1 MSKYYLF
8 QDIKKCIGCHACE
21 IQCKSNKN
29 LPLGPKPC
37 QVIQVGPKF
46 IGGLP
51 KISFIFMP
59 CFHCENPWCVSA
71 CPTGA
76 MQKRSKDGIV
86 FINKDL
92 CVGCK
97 TCVSACPWGAPQW
110 NQDTGKVEKC
120 DYCMD
125 RIDEGLKPAC
135 VTTCTTGCL
144 KFDNVED
151 MIQIRRE
158 RHAAS
163 VASHENSSF

>member
-1 MSKYYLF
+1 MSKYYLY
-8 QDIKKCIGCHACE
+8 QDTKKCIGCHACE

-29 LPLGPKPC
+29 LPKGPKPC
-37 QVIQVGPKF
+37 QIIQVGPKF

-76 MQKRSKDGIV
+76 MQKRTSDGIV

-110 NQDTGKVEKC
+110 NGETGKVEKC
-120 DYCMD
+120 DYCKD
-125 RIDEGLKPAC
+125 RVDAGMNPAC

-144 KFDNVED
+144 KFGNVEE
-151 MIQIRRE
+151 MTQIRRE

-163 VASHENSSF
+163 VASLENSSF

>member
-8 QDIKKCIGCHACE
+8 QDAKKCIGCRTCE
-21 IQCKSNKN
+21 IQCKTNKG
-29 LPLGPKPC
+29 LPAGPRPC
-37 QVIQVGPKF
+37 QIIQVGPQF
-46 IGGLP
+46 IGELP
-51 KISFIFMP
+51 RTSYIFMP
-59 CFHCENPWCVSA
+59 CFHCETPWCVAA

-86 FINKDL
+86 FIDPDL

-110 NQDTGKVEKC
+110 NPETGKVVKC
-120 DYCMD
+120 DYCKD

-144 KFDNVED
+144 NFGKVEE
-151 MIQIRRE
+151 MTQIRRE
-158 RHAAS
+158 RHAKL
-163 VASHENSSF
+163 VAALENSIS